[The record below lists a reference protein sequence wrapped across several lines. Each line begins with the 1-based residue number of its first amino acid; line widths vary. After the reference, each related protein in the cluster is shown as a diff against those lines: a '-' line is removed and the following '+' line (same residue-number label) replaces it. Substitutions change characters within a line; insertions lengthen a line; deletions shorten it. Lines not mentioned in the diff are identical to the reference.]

1 MVSRELQKP
10 IPSKMDC
17 WCCHIC
23 TAASISIYLNP
34 WFPFA
39 MIRITQIAQCV
50 LANVRGAGELMF
62 ETGFPPSED
71 VMATLLAEPYGKE
84 RFEMEFA
91 SR

>member
-1 MVSRELQKP
+1 
-10 IPSKMDC
+10 
-17 WCCHIC
+17 
-23 TAASISIYLNP
+23 
-34 WFPFA
+34 